1 MALINIP
8 TTGFWSTISSYIN
21 DNFATTDKAAFY
33 VRSEDVITV
42 SADDTAASIFTGLA
56 AVGTPNLVVVD
67 AATGSIQNVAGRAIG
82 PMVGSISFQP
92 LKGGGGNAQR
102 IRMWSEL
109 SPDGISWTT
118 NLDSLRAVDVPNDGE
133 SFKTIVSFVTSIPDT
148 YYLRFR
154 FFSTG
159 GGTLSLTPETE
170 LINGETIT
178 GPSVV
183 WVLEEE

>member
-1 MALINIP
+1 MALTQIP
-8 TTGFWSTISSYIN
+8 TTGLWSTIAGYLNS
-21 DNFATTDKAAFY
+21 NFATTDKAAFY
-33 VRSEDVITV
+33 VRSEGAIAV
-42 SADDTAASIFTGLA
+42 SADDTAPSFFTGLA
-56 AVGTPNLVVVD
+56 AVGTPNLVAVD

-82 PMVGSISFQP
+82 PMVGTISFQP

-102 IRMWSEL
+102 IRIWSET
-109 SPDGISWTT
+109 SPDAINWTT

-159 GGTLSLTPETE
+159 GGTLSLIPETE